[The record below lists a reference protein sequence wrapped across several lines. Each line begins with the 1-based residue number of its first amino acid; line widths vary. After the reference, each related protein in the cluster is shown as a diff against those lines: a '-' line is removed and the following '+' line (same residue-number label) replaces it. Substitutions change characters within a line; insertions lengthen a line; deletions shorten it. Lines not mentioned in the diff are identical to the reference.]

1 MVIEKKMHTTG
12 LELLLDLYDCNS
24 DSLSNVDALERVLRE
39 AIQPAG
45 FEVVDR
51 IAHQFSSQGV
61 TLVLILAQSHAMLH
75 TWPEARFVTADVY
88 ACGLSADISPVL
100 ETVRQ
105 RLIHLFQPRA
115 HTFRLIERGLDTDR

>member
-1 MVIEKKMHTTG
+1 MHTLG
-12 LELLLDLYDCNS
+12 LELLLDLYDCTS
-24 DSLSNVDALERVLRE
+24 DALGDVDALERVLCE

-51 IAHQFSSQGV
+51 IAHQFASEGV
-61 TLVLILAQSHAMLH
+61 TLVLILAQSHATLH

-88 ACGLSADISPVL
+88 ACGASQDISPAL

-105 RLIHLFQPRA
+105 RLVQLFCPRR
-115 HTFRLIERGLDTDR
+115 HTFRLIERGLDTDAQSVVR